1 MVMYKDIAIELIVGF
16 LALLV
21 ILKFL
26 GKIQFSQITPF
37 DFITGLVMGNLV
49 GDAVFDDKI
58 GLKQIIFSIFIWGLL
73 IYFVELLTQKSSYL
87 RAILEGKPT
96 MLIYKGQIVYKHLK
110 KNHIDLNQL
119 QHLMRKQGY
128 FSIYDAEYV
137 ILERDGQIS
146 VAPKFECGAPRNQD
160 LNIPKKEVNLPFA
173 VIMDGKVVAEN
184 LKEAGLDEEWL
195 KNQLSKKKIKEYK
208 EVLYAEWQE
217 SHELKLTKYS

>member
-96 MLIYKGQIVYKHLK
+96 MLIYKGQIVYK
-110 KNHIDLNQL
+110 
-119 QHLMRKQGY
+119 
-128 FSIYDAEYV
+128 
-137 ILERDGQIS
+137 
-146 VAPKFECGAPRNQD
+146 
-160 LNIPKKEVNLPFA
+160 
-173 VIMDGKVVAEN
+173 
-184 LKEAGLDEEWL
+184 
-195 KNQLSKKKIKEYK
+195 
-208 EVLYAEWQE
+208 
-217 SHELKLTKYS
+217 

>member
-1 MVMYKDIAIELIVGF
+1 MYKDITIELIVGF

-21 ILKFL
+21 MLKLL

-49 GDAVFDDKI
+49 GDAIFDSKI
-58 GLKQIIFSIFIWGLL
+58 GLKQILFSILVWGLL
-73 IYFVELLTQKSSYL
+73 IYSVEFLTQKSSYL

-96 MLIYKGQIVYKHLK
+96 MLIYKGQIVFKNLK
-110 KNHIDLNQL
+110 NNYIDLNQL

-146 VAPKFECGAPRNQD
+146 VAPKFESGVPKNQD

-184 LKEAGLDEEWL
+184 LKEAGRDEEWL
-195 KNQLSKKKIKEYK
+195 KNQLSKKKIKEFK

-217 SHELKLTKYS
+217 NQGLKVMKYS